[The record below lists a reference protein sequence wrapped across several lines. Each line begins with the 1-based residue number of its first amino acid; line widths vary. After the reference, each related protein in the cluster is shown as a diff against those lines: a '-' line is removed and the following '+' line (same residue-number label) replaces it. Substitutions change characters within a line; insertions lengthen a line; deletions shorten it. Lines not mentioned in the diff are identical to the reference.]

1 MLITKAKII
10 EILKTNL
17 FKIIYLI
24 LLIVLLAF
32 ITKKEKSDNDNQSRS
47 IEKEQLVKENQLQII
62 KGGSHE

>member
-1 MLITKAKII
+1 MLIKKAKII

-32 ITKKEKSDNDNQSRS
+32 IAKNGKTDNDNQLKS
-47 IEKEQLVKENQLQII
+47 IEKDQLVKENE
-62 KGGSHE
+62 K

>member
-32 ITKKEKSDNDNQSRS
+32 IEKKGKSDNDNQLKLV
-47 IEKEQLVKENQLQII
+47 ETEQLVKENE
-62 KGGSHE
+62 K

>member
-1 MLITKAKII
+1 MLIKKAKII

-32 ITKKEKSDNDNQSRS
+32 IAKNGKTDNENQLKS
-47 IEKEQLVKENQLQII
+47 IEKDQLVKENE
-62 KGGSHE
+62 K

>member
-1 MLITKAKII
+1 MLVTKAKII

-32 ITKKEKSDNDNQSRS
+32 IAKNGKSDNDNQLKS
-47 IEKEQLVKENQLQII
+47 IEKDQLVKENE
-62 KGGSHE
+62 K

>member
-1 MLITKAKII
+1 MLVTKAKII

-32 ITKKEKSDNDNQSRS
+32 IAKNGKPDNDNQLNS
-47 IEKEQLVKENQLQII
+47 IGKDQLVKENE
-62 KGGSHE
+62 K

>member
-1 MLITKAKII
+1 MLIKKAKII

-32 ITKKEKSDNDNQSRS
+32 IAKNGKPDNDNQLNS
-47 IEKEQLVKENQLQII
+47 IEKDQLVKENE
-62 KGGSHE
+62 K

>member
-1 MLITKAKII
+1 MLVTKAKII

-32 ITKKEKSDNDNQSRS
+32 IAKNGKTDNDNQLKS
-47 IEKEQLVKENQLQII
+47 IEKDQLVKENE
-62 KGGSHE
+62 K

>member
-32 ITKKEKSDNDNQSRS
+32 IAKNGKTDNDNQLKS
-47 IEKEQLVKENQLQII
+47 IEKDQLVKENE
-62 KGGSHE
+62 K

>member
-1 MLITKAKII
+1 MLIKKAKII

-32 ITKKEKSDNDNQSRS
+32 IAKNGKPDNDNQLNS
-47 IEKEQLVKENQLQII
+47 IGKDQLVKENE
-62 KGGSHE
+62 K